1 MVLICKEKK
10 IRILEQM
17 FDILLFLLYI
27 LDKEEIEMAKY
38 SAEELSSRINDL
50 ELDDDVKISLMEDIT
65 DSVSTGESE
74 ELASVRAELEK
85 AKADYEELK
94 EKYKARFLQAVE
106 IEKEKEVKDDDL
118 EEKEVIDV
126 KEL

>member
-1 MVLICKEKK
+1 
-10 IRILEQM
+10 
-17 FDILLFLLYI
+17 
-27 LDKEEIEMAKY
+27 MAKY

-65 DSVSTGESE
+65 DSVSPDESE
-74 ELASVRAELEK
+74 ELANLRAELEK

-94 EKYKARFLQAVE
+94 EKYKARFLKAVE
-106 IEKEKEVKDDDL
+106 SDEEEKVEDEDL

>member
-1 MVLICKEKK
+1 
-10 IRILEQM
+10 
-17 FDILLFLLYI
+17 
-27 LDKEEIEMAKY
+27 MAKY

-50 ELDDDVKISLMEDIT
+50 DLDDDVKISLMEDIT

-74 ELASVRAELEK
+74 ELTSLREEMEK
-85 AKADYEELK
+85 VKSEYEELK

-106 IEKEKEVKDDDL
+106 TEEVEEVKDDDL

>member
-1 MVLICKEKK
+1 
-10 IRILEQM
+10 
-17 FDILLFLLYI
+17 
-27 LDKEEIEMAKY
+27 MAKY

-65 DSVSTGESE
+65 DSVSPDESE
-74 ELASVRAELEK
+74 ELAGIKAELEK

-94 EKYKARFLQAVE
+94 EKYKARFLKAVE
-106 IEKEKEVKDDDL
+106 SDEEEKEDTEDL

>member
-1 MVLICKEKK
+1 
-10 IRILEQM
+10 
-17 FDILLFLLYI
+17 
-27 LDKEEIEMAKY
+27 MAKY

-65 DSVSTGESE
+65 DSVSPDESE
-74 ELASVRAELEK
+74 ELASIKAELEK

-94 EKYKARFLQAVE
+94 EKYKARFLKAVE
-106 IEKEKEVKDDDL
+106 SDEEEKEDTEDL